1 MHFYDSIVA
10 FERGRHL
17 PKKDVRKSSRQNL
30 IKGLL
35 K

>member
-17 PKKDVRKSSRQNL
+17 KKNDIRKSGRQTL